1 MACCAC
7 CEGWRSMKKAPATYQ
22 ADGASGEQLSF
33 IDPPP
38 FCPSWP
44 KRNSLA
50 DRALKM
56 FLDGKVFDHPDFL
69 GACGSWRLAAV
80 VFQLRTLGWP
90 VDTLEIP
97 SPSDE
102 HPGRTIALYKLP
114 PKFVAEAFALM
125 TGGVNAGRR

>member
-1 MACCAC
+1 
-7 CEGWRSMKKAPATYQ
+7 MKKAPLNLPA
-22 ADGASGEQLSF
+22 AGALGEQLSF

-38 FCPSWP
+38 FCPAWP

-50 DRALKM
+50 DRALKL

-69 GACGSWRLAAV
+69 DGSGSWRLAAV

-90 VDTLEIP
+90 IDTLDIP
-97 SPSDE
+97 APSIE

-114 PKFVAEAFALM
+114 AKYAAQALATM
-125 TGGVNAGRR
+125 TGAMQ